1 MQRVNPKV
9 FMVAETKIN
18 QEGLEDYLAE
28 VNAMGWHTDAK
39 SDSEKLTE
47 FMGRL
52 CYRSFKPGLNANVTK
67 VREGNE
73 KYMGNI
79 LNVGHGSVC
88 EHASV
93 SFVFHNVS
101 RVFTHELVRHRVG
114 VAISQESLRYVR
126 LTDLGLWL
134 PTCVEAHPKMA
145 ALFQETFEN
154 LEQLQ
159 LKMAEEFGLDDPEVD
174 FNYKKQVTSAMR
186 RIAPIGLATSV
197 GWTTNHRNLR
207 HVLQMRTS
215 RHAEEEI
222 RIVFAEVGK
231 MCKEKWPNLYSDFSA
246 EAVNGLPEYAAEN
259 QKI

>member
-1 MQRVNPKV
+1 MQRVDPKV
-9 FMVAETKIN
+9 FLVAETKMN
-18 QEGLEDYLAE
+18 EEGFNKYLKE
-28 VNAMGWHTDAK
+28 VNAPDWHTDAE

-52 CYRSFKPGLNANVTK
+52 CYRSFKPGLNANVKK

-79 LNVGHGSVC
+79 LTVGHGSVC

-114 VAISQESLRYVR
+114 IAISQESLRYVR

-134 PTCVEAHPKMA
+134 PSCVEAHPKMVS
-145 ALFQETFEN
+145 LFQETFET
-154 LEQLQ
+154 LEKLQ
-159 LKMAEEFGLDDPEVD
+159 LEMAESFGLDDSKVD

-186 RIAPIGLATSV
+186 RIAPIGLATSI

-222 RIVFAEVGK
+222 RVVFAAVGK
-231 MCKEKWPNLYSDFSA
+231 ICKEKWSNLYLDFST
-246 EAVNGLPEYAAEN
+246 EEVNGLPEYVAGN